1 MGCGGDEVRLRRSEL
16 LVLLGLLLAL
26 SLPVAAQDEL
36 QAGELDSLR
45 QVYDYDA
52 TAPLEPD
59 EAEPEDAGA
68 WTSQAVRYN
77 GAEGSR
83 VPGVL
88 LSPKDVDRPPCV
100 LFLHGYGGS
109 KEQAQLVA
117 ALLVPHGIAVFA
129 IDAVMHGERA
139 EPGKELFSAELV
151 QGGRPIVRTV
161 IDNRRAIDYLESRE
175 DIGAEHQAILGV
187 SMGGILGSILAA
199 VEPRIDAAALIVA
212 GGRWDLLL
220 ANSAHPSAQK
230 LSNLDIRSELIQ
242 RAMRAVEPV
251 NFVGHIAPR
260 PVLMVN
266 GEQDQ
271 VIPRVCAEA
280 LHEAAN
286 EPKQVIWY
294 EDGHIGVPPD
304 VIGEVTEWVTQQC
317 GVPVAQP
324 AG

>member
-1 MGCGGDEVRLRRSEL
+1 MRLRQSESL
-16 LVLLGLLLAL
+16 ILLGLLLAL
-26 SLPVAAQDEL
+26 SAPAAAQDA
-36 QAGELDSLR
+36 QAGEWDSLR

-52 TAPLEPD
+52 TAPLEP
-59 EAEPEDAGA
+59 EELEPEDAGA
-68 WTSQAVRYN
+68 WTTQTVSYN
-77 GAEGSR
+77 GAEGHR

-88 LSPKDVDRPPCV
+88 LRPKEVAEPPCV
-100 LFLHGYGGS
+100 IFLHGYGGS
-109 KEQAQLVA
+109 KAQAQWVA
-117 ALLVPHGIAVFA
+117 ALLIPRGIAIFA

-139 EPGKELFSAELV
+139 EPGKELFSPELV

-161 IDNRRAIDYLESRE
+161 IDNRRAIDYLETRD
-175 DIGAEHQAILGV
+175 DIDVEHLAILGV
-187 SMGGILGSILAA
+187 SMGGIFGSILAA

-212 GGRWDLLL
+212 GGRWDLVL

-230 LSNLDIRSELIQ
+230 LQNLGIRSDVLQ
-242 RAMRAVEPV
+242 QAMRAVEPV

-271 VIPRVCAEA
+271 IIPRVCAEA

-294 EDGHIGVPPD
+294 EGGHVAVPPH
-304 VIGEVTEWVTQQC
+304 VIGEVVEWLSEQC

>member
-1 MGCGGDEVRLRRSEL
+1 MRLRHSEL
-16 LVLLGLLLAL
+16 LVLVGLLLAM
-26 SLPVAAQDEL
+26 SLPVAAQDVLADEWN
-36 QAGELDSLR
+36 SLR

-52 TAPLEPD
+52 TAALEPEELD
-59 EAEPEDAGA
+59 PEDAGA
-68 WTSQAVRYN
+68 WTSQVVHYN
-77 GAEGSR
+77 GAEGLR
-83 VPGVL
+83 VPGL
-88 LSPKDVDRPPCV
+88 LLRPKKAERPPCV

-109 KEQAQLVA
+109 KEQARMIA
-117 ALLVPHGIAVFA
+117 ALLIPRGIAVFA

-139 EPGKELFSAELV
+139 EPGRELLSPELM

-161 IDNRRAIDYLESRE
+161 IDNRRGIDYLETRG
-175 DIGAEHQAILGV
+175 DIDVERLAMLGV
-187 SMGGILGSILAA
+187 SMGGIFGSILAA

-220 ANSAHPSAQK
+220 ANSPHPRAQK
-230 LSNLDIRSELIQ
+230 LQQLGIQSEVVQ
-242 RAMRAVEPV
+242 QAMRVVEPV

-271 VIPRVCAEA
+271 IIPRVCAEA

-294 EDGHIGVPPD
+294 EDGHVGMTPEVVGQ
-304 VIGEVTEWVTQQC
+304 VIEWLAKQC
-317 GVPVAQP
+317 GVAAAQP